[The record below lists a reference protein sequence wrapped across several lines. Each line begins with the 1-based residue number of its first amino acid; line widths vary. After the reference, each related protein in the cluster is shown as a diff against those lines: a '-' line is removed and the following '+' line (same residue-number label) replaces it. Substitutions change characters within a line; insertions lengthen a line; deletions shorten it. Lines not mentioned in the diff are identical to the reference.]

1 MKAPEDRLDFLLMI
15 PSFSDFSPPKWL
27 FNSTLGFFHPC
38 TKLYIGLSPSAE
50 GNVIRWEIRFICI
63 ILKAFPQPAE
73 LSICNTLSIIEN
85 LLSYIVGYLSLS
97 NPCHVQIIFH
107 WFLIPQHECF
117 HYFHIYLKVLT
128 SVTVCTLLFRQWSSP
143 QWHVAPRT
151 FSAFNTTQ
159 TSEIR
164 TGVNIDY
171 CSLARRTS
179 T

>member
-15 PSFSDFSPPKWL
+15 PSFSNFSPSKWL

-38 TKLYIGLSPSAE
+38 TKLYIGLSSSAE

-73 LSICNTLSIIEN
+73 LSICNTLSKIGN
-85 LLSYIVGYLSLS
+85 LLFYIVGYLSLS
-97 NPCHVQIIFH
+97 NPRHVQIIFH

-117 HYFHIYLKVLT
+117 HYFHIYLEVLT

-143 QWHVAPRT
+143 EWQVAPQT
-151 FSAFNTTQ
+151 FWAFNTKWN
-159 TSEIR
+159 SEIR
-164 TGVNIDY
+164 RGSNIAY
-171 CSLARRTS
+171 CSLARGTS
-179 T
+179 A